1 MKLLKKISLEMLL
14 PVLFAWFMMT
24 VLVDIV
30 TIPTVFRN
38 TSNLTDAGKIGM
50 IVFGRFNIIENIFAV
65 IVFWGAVTLWEQKK
79 NKFQIIPAIYLFI
92 MSWVYTFYMTPKITE
107 TTHLIYQTAVSDPM
121 YATLQ
126 SQHAFYHNTYRTLD
140 SIKLLVLLVFVIW
153 TLVIGLKTKKEL
165 A

>member
-1 MKLLKKISLEMLL
+1 MKMFKKISFEMLL

-24 VLVDIV
+24 VLVDII

-38 TSNLTDAGKIGM
+38 SSNLVDAGKIGM

-65 IVFWGAVTLWEQKK
+65 IVLWGAVTTWQNSKK
-79 NKFQIIPAIYLFI
+79 ISQLFPALYLFI

-107 TTHLIYQTAVSDPM
+107 TTQLIYQTAVSDPL
-121 YATLQ
+121 YVSLQ
-126 SQHAFYHNTYRTLD
+126 SQHATYHNLYRTMD
-140 SIKLLVLLVFVIW
+140 SIKLFLLLAFFVWVLI
-153 TLVIGLKTKKEL
+153 IRIKSQKGP